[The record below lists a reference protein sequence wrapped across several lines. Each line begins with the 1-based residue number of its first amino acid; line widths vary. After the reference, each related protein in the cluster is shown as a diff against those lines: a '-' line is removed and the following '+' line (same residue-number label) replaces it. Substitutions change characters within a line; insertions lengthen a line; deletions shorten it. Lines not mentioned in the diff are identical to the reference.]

1 MLNSFFTLLIV
12 FAFCVQS
19 TAQTCNL
26 NISGRL
32 TDETT
37 SKPIV
42 YGNVFIKELKLG
54 SVSDTAGNFK
64 IQGVCPGNYHLVI
77 SHIGCETIEYF
88 LNLRNDTVM
97 GISLD
102 HNHHHLHEVSIT
114 AKLKERSIQ
123 ESQTIGKQD
132 LEENG
137 DKNLS
142 TLLDQMS
149 GVSSIKNGSGIAKPV
164 VHGLYG
170 NRLAIMNNGVAQSG
184 QQWGVDHSP
193 EIDPLSANEITV
205 IKGVGAV
212 EYQGNS
218 LGSVILVEPSRI
230 KREPHLHG
238 SGNYFFESNGL
249 GNVLHFSLQQYKNVG
264 LEIGWKVDATVKKS
278 GDNRSPNYYLRNTG
292 NEEANVALQFE
303 KAIRKNWIM
312 DAYLSSFNAKPGV
325 LRGAHIGNLTDLD
338 EAFNRSEPF
347 FTQDKF
353 SYEIEAPRQQV
364 NHHLMKLHS
373 MYFIT
378 PNQKLEFTYAVQL
391 NQRKEF
397 DVRRGGRSDI
407 PTLSLDQ
414 VSNFGEVKYLSD
426 FGENWEFKTG
436 VQVNHTD
443 NTNVPETNILPLIP
457 NYVAIEYGAFGIL
470 AKAWDKTT
478 FEIGGR
484 YDLENRNVAT
494 ISNSVPR
501 SIVKYSNSYSNF
513 SAMSGVSQQLIKNWK
528 LLGNIGFA
536 NRNPEVNELYSNG
549 LHQGV
554 SGIELGEVTL
564 RPEQSLKGTLSLKGK
579 VKNKLFFEAL
589 GYYQVIEDYIF
600 LNPSNEVRLTIRG
613 AFPVFKYEQTNA
625 SIYGLDFSTVY
636 QITSHLETKIQYSYL
651 KGDDNSQ
658 GIPLIFMPANNLY
671 GALTYDVKNWNLGR
685 GKWENIELQVNN
697 RFVFEQMHI
706 LPSQDFIQTPKAYNL
721 IGAKV
726 SAERQVGKFRFNFY
740 LRAENILNTV
750 YRDYLNRQRYFAD
763 DLGVNIIAGI
773 NAKF

>member
-37 SKPIV
+37 SEPIV

-170 NRLAIMNNGVAQSG
+170 NRLAIINNGVAQSG

-205 IKGVGAV
+205 IKGVGAA

-230 KREPHLHG
+230 EREPHLHG
-238 SGNYFFESNGL
+238 SGSYFFESNGL
-249 GNVLHFSLQQYKNVG
+249 GNGMHFSLQQYENVG

-292 NEEANVALQFE
+292 NEEANVALQF
-303 KAIRKNWIM
+303 
-312 DAYLSSFNAKPGV
+312 G
-325 LRGAHIGNLTDLD
+325 
-338 EAFNRSEPF
+338 
-347 FTQDKF
+347 
-353 SYEIEAPRQQV
+353 
-364 NHHLMKLHS
+364 
-373 MYFIT
+373 
-378 PNQKLEFTYAVQL
+378 
-391 NQRKEF
+391 
-397 DVRRGGRSDI
+397 
-407 PTLSLDQ
+407 
-414 VSNFGEVKYLSD
+414 
-426 FGENWEFKTG
+426 KTG
-436 VQVNHTD
+436 
-443 NTNVPETNILPLIP
+443 
-457 NYVAIEYGAFGIL
+457 
-470 AKAWDKTT
+470 
-478 FEIGGR
+478 
-484 YDLENRNVAT
+484 
-494 ISNSVPR
+494 
-501 SIVKYSNSYSNF
+501 
-513 SAMSGVSQQLIKNWK
+513 
-528 LLGNIGFA
+528 
-536 NRNPEVNELYSNG
+536 
-549 LHQGV
+549 
-554 SGIELGEVTL
+554 
-564 RPEQSLKGTLSLKGK
+564 
-579 VKNKLFFEAL
+579 
-589 GYYQVIEDYIF
+589 
-600 LNPSNEVRLTIRG
+600 
-613 AFPVFKYEQTNA
+613 
-625 SIYGLDFSTVY
+625 
-636 QITSHLETKIQYSYL
+636 
-651 KGDDNSQ
+651 
-658 GIPLIFMPANNLY
+658 
-671 GALTYDVKNWNLGR
+671 
-685 GKWENIELQVNN
+685 
-697 RFVFEQMHI
+697 
-706 LPSQDFIQTPKAYNL
+706 
-721 IGAKV
+721 
-726 SAERQVGKFRFNFY
+726 
-740 LRAENILNTV
+740 
-750 YRDYLNRQRYFAD
+750 
-763 DLGVNIIAGI
+763 
-773 NAKF
+773 